1 MGFRSIFFSLVILFV
16 SDAKSFVIG
25 LPESALQGSYQTQL
39 ENAFNLLYS
48 GIEEEVSFVYLP
60 FNRMM
65 RMMQE
70 EQLDAVAYQL
80 NFQVANTLG
89 MMRVPEP
96 LTQLTLYLGC
106 LQENHCTF
114 DKGLRFVV
122 NAGSQ
127 YTNQTCER
135 LSLNC
140 LVQRTPEFA
149 HKALKEGIV
158 DAYIMQRTPDI
169 TEPCLLEIGIKAYP
183 IANTEIN
190 IYHFIKR
197 SHSNIAQ
204 QLAERLKKRKQKV
217 QYTSAQECNDML
229 NESLS
234 K

>member
-1 MGFRSIFFSLVILFV
+1 MLFA

-25 LPESALQGSYQTQL
+25 LPESTLQGPYQMQL
-39 ENAFNLLYS
+39 ENAFNLLYL
-48 GIEEEVSFVYLP
+48 GIEDEVSFAYLP

-65 RMMQE
+65 RMMQD

-80 NFQVANTLG
+80 NFQAGDTLG
-89 MMRVPEP
+89 MMRIPEP
-96 LTQLTLYLGC
+96 LTQLKLYLGC
-106 LQENHCTF
+106 LEENHCIF

-122 NAGSQ
+122 NADSQ
-127 YTNQTCER
+127 YTNQICER

-140 LVQRTPEFA
+140 LVQRTPELA

-158 DAYIMQRTPDI
+158 DAYIMQRSPHI

-183 IANTEIN
+183 IADTEIN

-204 QLAERLKKRKQKV
+204 QLAERLKNREQKV
-217 QYTSAQECNDML
+217 QYSSAQEC
-229 NESLS
+229 
-234 K
+234 